1 MNDKTILVT
10 GATGATGSATIKL
23 LIERGESVR
32 ALVHKEDERSEA
44 LRLLGVDV
52 RVGDLLDFDAVRA
65 AAEGIH
71 SAYFIYPIAP
81 GILEATAYFAQAAE
95 EAKIKAV
102 VNMSQA
108 SARRIAKSHA
118 AQNHW
123 LAERLFDRSVVA
135 VTHLRPTLF
144 AEWIL
149 YFAGFIKAG
158 LLPLPMGTGCHAP
171 ITTGDQARVIASIL
185 AAPEAHD
192 GQVYPLY
199 GAEEMS
205 FPEMAEITGQILGKP
220 VRYERTEPAVLR
232 AMLQGKGRKF
242 DDEFFWQHLRE
253 ISIDHQNG
261 VFAGTNDLVE
271 KIGGEKPTTFRE
283 FIERNRSA
291 LTA

>member
-1 MNDKTILVT
+1 MNERKILVT
-10 GATGATGSATIKL
+10 GATGATGSATISL
-23 LIERGESVR
+23 LIERGESIR

-44 LRLLGVDV
+44 LRCKGVEIS
-52 RVGDLLDFDAVRA
+52 VGDLLDFESVRA
-65 AAEGIH
+65 AVEGIY

-95 EAKIKAV
+95 EAEIKAI

-123 LAERLFDRSVVA
+123 IAERLFDRSGVP

-158 LLPLPMGTGCHAP
+158 VLPLPMGTGVHAP
-171 ITTGDQARVIASIL
+171 ITTGDQARVIANIL
-185 AAPEAHD
+185 VAPEAHS

-205 FPEMAEITGQILGKP
+205 FPEMTEMMAQILGKA
-220 VRYERTEPAVLR
+220 VRYERTEPTALR
-232 AMLQGKGRKF
+232 AMLQGRGRKF
-242 DDEFFWQHLRE
+242 DDDFFWQHLRE

-261 VFAGTNDLVE
+261 IFAGTNDLVE
-271 KIGGEKPTTFRE
+271 KIGGEKPTTFRK